1 MRCELKLT
9 VFCMIYTETQ
19 IFSLNETLLNV
30 TGHIVVANGA
40 EQSSQSFT
48 LKLGGSFPSNTTW
61 WSMRVVRMFDADYA
75 ITLSPDGT
83 FSVCHRS
90 IACSSVLCGRQC
102 SCRQCTGRNRITST
116 PPRII
121 YIRLVIAATKHHQLH
136 RPFAHL
142 IRHPWHVLT

>member
-1 MRCELKLT
+1 MNCSWTQKL
-9 VFCMIYTETQ
+9 
-19 IFSLNETLLNV
+19 SLEETLLNV

-61 WSMRVVRMFDADYA
+61 WSMRVVRMFDVDYA
-75 ITLSPDGT
+75 ITVSPDGT
-83 FSVCHRS
+83 FSVCHKR
-90 IACSSVLCGRQC
+90 IACSSGLSGRQF
-102 SCRQCTGRNRITST
+102 SSRHCTGRNRIIST
-116 PPRII
+116 PHRII

-142 IRHPWHVLT
+142 TRHPWHVLT